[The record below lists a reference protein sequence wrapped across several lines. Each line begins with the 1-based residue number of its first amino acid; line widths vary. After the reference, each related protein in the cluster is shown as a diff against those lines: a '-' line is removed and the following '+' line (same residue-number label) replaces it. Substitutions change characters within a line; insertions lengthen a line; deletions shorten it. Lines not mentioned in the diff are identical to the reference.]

1 MSKPER
7 LAYLLDILI
16 PGDADF
22 PPPGRIDLAA
32 AMLGH
37 DRFGA
42 FAEAALAGLPDGF
55 ESLAPAEAI
64 AAVAALEEADPAG
77 FGALL
82 TGLYSLYYVH
92 PAVLQ
97 AVERVSGYAARP
109 PQPEGYRLA
118 PFDPAVVAIPA
129 ARRPHYRDPEEQR
142 R

>member
-1 MSKPER
+1 MSAGT
-7 LAYLLDILI
+7 LQSLLDILI

-22 PPPGRIDLAA
+22 PAPGTIDLAT

-37 DRFGA
+37 ERFAA
-42 FAEAALAGLPDGF
+42 FAEAALGRLPPDFG
-55 ESLAPAEAI
+55 SLANADAV
-64 AAVAALEEADPAG
+64 AAVAALEAADPEG

-82 TGLYSLYYVH
+82 IGLYSLYYVH
-92 PAVLQ
+92 PAVLA

-129 ARRPHYRDPEEQR
+129 SRGRLYRETEEQR
-142 R
+142 P

>member
-1 MSKPER
+1 MSAAT
-7 LAYLLDILI
+7 LQSLLDILI

-22 PPPGRIDLAA
+22 PAPGAIDLAA
-32 AMLGH
+32 AMLAH
-37 DRFGA
+37 ARFAA
-42 FAEAALAGLPDGF
+42 FAEAALVRLPPDFG
-55 ESLAPAEAI
+55 SLGTGDVI
-64 AAVAALEEADPAG
+64 AAVEALEAADPEG

-92 PAVLQ
+92 PAVLE

-129 ARRPHYRDPEEQR
+129 SRGRLYRETSEQR
-142 R
+142 P